1 MNAISRPRRYGVWIL
16 VALAAAG
23 GVYYWSKQAKKADV
37 ITLDKTTVKRGN
49 LIESIASTGAL
60 SALNEVT
67 VGSQVSGI
75 VTKVLVDF
83 NDYVKKGD
91 LLALVDPQTLQ
102 AAVDSAKSTLD
113 QRETAYK
120 EAVQQLKEAKPTY
133 EQGYLSDHDY
143 RALEVAVDTSK
154 AQLDAAKV
162 SLAQQNVQL
171 KYAEIRSPIDGII
184 SSRTVDPGNTIQ
196 GSMTPPTLF
205 VVASDL
211 HIMKILATVDET
223 QITQI
228 KEGMKAVFTVS
239 GLPDNTFNAT
249 VRQVRLKSTT
259 TNNVVTYTVVLDA
272 ENPDLLLFPG
282 MTATISFIQSSHND
296 VLLVP
301 NSALRVNI
309 PVDMRVASSNSE
321 SSSAKAELSAGQGTQ
336 NVDGKAASAE
346 VVNTSSV
353 SSSSAAG
360 MASQRDGTQ
369 NSDRGGMM
377 ARAEASIAAAD
388 ANSSSAEGMSG
399 RHDRG
404 QNGDHTGGGMH
415 AGADGAGS
423 SAESGGGMSGQWD
436 RGQNGDHAG
445 QRVAGA
451 ANESSASSANGGG
464 MSGRDRAQ
472 GTELGGSPAGTSG
485 GGMSGPRE
493 MGQNG
498 GQGKSGRS
506 RRIAV
511 WMVNAEGKA
520 YSVPVRV
527 IASDLTNSAVEPL
540 QPDSLKEG
548 DEIVTRVVN
557 PNSSS
562 SASSTKSNNALQ
574 GFGATSGFG
583 AGGGGNTGMG
593 GGR

>member
-37 ITLDKTTVKRGN
+37 ITLDKTTIKRGN
-49 LIESIASTGAL
+49 LIESISSTGAL
-60 SALNEVT
+60 SALQEVT

-102 AAVDSAKSTLD
+102 AQVDSSRAALI

-120 EAVQQLKEAKPTY
+120 EAVQQLDESKPIYT
-133 EQGYLSDHDY
+133 QGYLSDKDI
-143 RALEVAVDTSK
+143 RALQVAVNTSK

-162 SLAQQNVQL
+162 DFEKQNVQL
-171 KYAEIRSPIDGII
+171 KYAEIRAPIDGII
-184 SSRTVDPGNTIQ
+184 SNRNVDPGNTVQ
-196 GSMTPPTLF
+196 SSMTAPTMF

-211 HIMKILATVDET
+211 HTMKILATVDET
-223 QITQI
+223 QIPLI
-228 KEGMKAVFTVS
+228 KEGMKARFTVS

-282 MTATISFIQSSHND
+282 MTATISFIQSSHEN
-296 VLLVP
+296 VLLIP
-301 NSALRVNI
+301 NTALRVNI
-309 PVDMRVASSNSE
+309 PVDMRVASSSSE
-321 SSSAKAELSAGQGTQ
+321 SSSAKDDLSTGQGTQ
-336 NVDGKAASAE
+336 HADGKAASAE
-346 VVNTSSV
+346 VVSASSV
-353 SSSSAAG
+353 SSSSPAG

-377 ARAEASIAAAD
+377 ARAETSIAAAD
-388 ANSSSAEGMSG
+388 ANSSAEGMSG
-399 RHDRG
+399 RRDRG

-423 SAESGGGMSGQWD
+423 SAESGGGMSGRD
-436 RGQNGDHAG
+436 RSQSGDHAG
-445 QRVAGA
+445 PSVASADGGSASGA
-451 ANESSASSANGGG
+451 ASGG
-464 MSGRDRAQ
+464 MSGRDRAP
-472 GTELGGSPAGTSG
+472 GGELGGSPAGAGG

-506 RRIAV
+506 RRTAV

-527 IASDLTNSAVEPL
+527 IASDLTSSAVEPL
-540 QPDSLKEG
+540 QPDALKEG
-548 DEIVTRVVN
+548 DEIVIRVVN

-562 SASSTKSNNALQ
+562 STSSSKSNSALQ

-583 AGGGGNTGMG
+583 GGGGGNTGMG
-593 GGR
+593 GGGR

>member
-49 LIESIASTGAL
+49 LIESISSTGAL
-60 SALNEVT
+60 SALQEVT

-102 AAVDSAKSTLD
+102 AQVDSSRAALI

-120 EAVQQLKEAKPTY
+120 EAVQQLDESKPIY
-133 EQGYLSDHDY
+133 AQGYLSDKDI
-143 RALEVAVDTSK
+143 RTLQVAVNTAK

-162 SLAQQNVQL
+162 DFEKQNVQL
-171 KYAEIRSPIDGII
+171 KYAEIRAPIDGII
-184 SSRTVDPGNTIQ
+184 SNRNVDPGNTVQ
-196 GSMTPPTLF
+196 SSMTAPTMF

-211 HIMKILATVDET
+211 RTMKILATVDET
-223 QITQI
+223 QIPLI
-228 KEGMKAVFTVS
+228 KEGMKARFTVS
-239 GLPDNTFNAT
+239 GLPDNVFNAT

-282 MTATISFIQSSHND
+282 MTTTISFIQSSHEN
-296 VLLVP
+296 VLLIP
-301 NSALRVNI
+301 NTALRVNI
-309 PVDMRVASSNSE
+309 PVDMRVASSSSE
-321 SSSAKAELSAGQGTQ
+321 SSSAKDDLSTGQGTQ
-336 NVDGKAASAE
+336 HADGKAASAE
-346 VVNTSSV
+346 VVSVSSV

-377 ARAEASIAAAD
+377 ARAETSIAAVD
-388 ANSSSAEGMSG
+388 ANSSAEGMSG
-399 RHDRG
+399 RRDRG

-415 AGADGAGS
+415 AGADGSGS
-423 SAESGGGMSGQWD
+423 SAESGGGMSGQRD

-445 QRVAGA
+445 PSVASADGGSASGA
-451 ANESSASSANGGG
+451 ASGG
-464 MSGRDRAQ
+464 MSGRDRVQ
-472 GTELGGSPAGTSG
+472 GSELGGSPAGAGG

-506 RRIAV
+506 RRTAV

-527 IASDLTNSAVEPL
+527 IASDLTSSAVEPL
-540 QPDSLKEG
+540 QPDALKEG

-562 SASSTKSNNALQ
+562 STSSSKSNSALQ

-593 GGR
+593 GGGR

>member
-37 ITLDKTTVKRGN
+37 ITLDKTTIKRGN
-49 LIESIASTGAL
+49 LIESISSTGAL
-60 SALNEVT
+60 SALQEVT

-102 AAVDSAKSTLD
+102 AQVDSSRAALT

-120 EAVQQLKEAKPTY
+120 EAVQQLDESKPIYT
-133 EQGYLSDHDY
+133 QGYLSDKDI
-143 RALEVAVDTSK
+143 RALQVAVNTSK

-162 SLAQQNVQL
+162 DFEKQNVQL
-171 KYAEIRSPIDGII
+171 KYAEIRAPIDGII
-184 SSRTVDPGNTIQ
+184 SNRNVDPGNTVQ
-196 GSMTPPTLF
+196 SSMTAPTMF

-211 HIMKILATVDET
+211 HTMKILATVDET
-223 QITQI
+223 QIPLI
-228 KEGMKAVFTVS
+228 KEGMKARFTVS

-282 MTATISFIQSSHND
+282 MTATISFIQSSHEN
-296 VLLVP
+296 VLLIP
-301 NSALRVNI
+301 NTALRVNI
-309 PVDMRVASSNSE
+309 PVDMRVASSSSE
-321 SSSAKAELSAGQGTQ
+321 SSSAKDDLSTGQGTQ
-336 NVDGKAASAE
+336 HADGKAASAE
-346 VVNTSSV
+346 VVSASSV

-377 ARAEASIAAAD
+377 ARAETSIAAAD
-388 ANSSSAEGMSG
+388 ANSSAEGMSG
-399 RHDRG
+399 RRDRG

-423 SAESGGGMSGQWD
+423 SAESGGGMSGRD
-436 RGQNGDHAG
+436 RSQSGDHAG
-445 QRVAGA
+445 PSVASADGGSASGA
-451 ANESSASSANGGG
+451 ASGG
-464 MSGRDRAQ
+464 MSGRDRAP
-472 GTELGGSPAGTSG
+472 GGELGGSPAGAGG

-506 RRIAV
+506 RRTAV

-527 IASDLTNSAVEPL
+527 IASDLTSSAVEPL
-540 QPDSLKEG
+540 QPDALKEG
-548 DEIVTRVVN
+548 DEIVIRVVN

-562 SASSTKSNNALQ
+562 STSSSKSNSALQ

-583 AGGGGNTGMG
+583 GGGGGNTGMG
-593 GGR
+593 GGGR

>member
-49 LIESIASTGAL
+49 LIESISSTGAL
-60 SALNEVT
+60 SALEEVT

-102 AAVDSAKSTLD
+102 AQVDSSRAALI

-120 EAVQQLKEAKPTY
+120 EAVQQLDESKPIY
-133 EQGYLSDHDY
+133 AQGYLSDKDI
-143 RALEVAVDTSK
+143 RTLQVAVNTAK

-162 SLAQQNVQL
+162 DFEKQNVQL
-171 KYAEIRSPIDGII
+171 KYAEIRAPIDGII
-184 SSRTVDPGNTIQ
+184 SNRNVDPGNTVQ
-196 GSMTPPTLF
+196 SSMTAPTMF

-211 HIMKILATVDET
+211 RTMKILATVDET
-223 QITQI
+223 QIPLI
-228 KEGMKAVFTVS
+228 KEGMKARFTVS
-239 GLPDNTFNAT
+239 GLPDNVFNAT

-282 MTATISFIQSSHND
+282 MTTTISFIQSSHEN
-296 VLLVP
+296 VLLIP
-301 NSALRVNI
+301 NTALRVNI
-309 PVDMRVASSNSE
+309 PVDMRVASSSSE
-321 SSSAKAELSAGQGTQ
+321 SSSAKDDLSTGQGTQ
-336 NVDGKAASAE
+336 HADGKAASAE
-346 VVNTSSV
+346 VVSVSSV

-377 ARAEASIAAAD
+377 ARAETSIAAVD
-388 ANSSSAEGMSG
+388 ANSSAEGMSG
-399 RHDRG
+399 RRDRG

-415 AGADGAGS
+415 AGADGSGS
-423 SAESGGGMSGQWD
+423 SAESGGGMSGQRD

-445 QRVAGA
+445 PSVASADGGSASGA
-451 ANESSASSANGGG
+451 ASGG
-464 MSGRDRAQ
+464 MSGRDRVQ
-472 GTELGGSPAGTSG
+472 GSELGGSPAGAGG

-506 RRIAV
+506 RRTAV

-527 IASDLTNSAVEPL
+527 IASDLTSSAVEPL
-540 QPDSLKEG
+540 QPDALKEG

-562 SASSTKSNNALQ
+562 STSSSKSNSALQ

-593 GGR
+593 GGGR